1 MKSTGAVV
9 QNRAEGTQPDTN
21 KSPASDDAARSA
33 TDSSQQDDD
42 QARIEQL
49 AYQIYEERGRTDGYA
64 LDDWLEAEA
73 LVRQGGR
80 DAA

>member
-1 MKSTGAVV
+1 MKSTGAVAT
-9 QNRAEGTQPDTN
+9 RAQGTQP
-21 KSPASDDAARSA
+21 PASKSQAIDEAARTA
-33 TDSSQQDDD
+33 TDSSEQDDD